1 MLLDRVVRVIL
12 VAASAL
18 LPPAS
23 LLIDDD
29 RVGITGG
36 CHSDVGVARA
46 REGLRRI
53 GQRLPDDGT
62 LRHEVAVLRRTTA
75 EDLGARPRPVTTTTK
90 RRDREV
96 QLLSSAAAR
105 RKPLDRSRARR
116 DDRWV
121 PSLVGPTVVV
131 RESFL
136 AAMREFADEGR
147 AGDDTMVGRDLREWG
162 GRWETDEGFEA
173 YVAAVVR
180 DQEEDAPRQPG
191 WVPCTTL
198 WWVDRTT
205 YLGRIAIRHRL
216 TPRLR
221 DVGGHIGYDVR
232 RSARRR
238 GHATAMLAA
247 ALPAA
252 HCLGIDPALVTCDDT
267 NLWSRR
273 VIEANGGVFED
284 QRGPKLRYWVPT
296 SRRGVGA
303 TG

>member
-1 MLLDRVVRVIL
+1 
-12 VAASAL
+12 
-18 LPPAS
+18 
-23 LLIDDD
+23 
-29 RVGITGG
+29 
-36 CHSDVGVARA
+36 
-46 REGLRRI
+46 
-53 GQRLPDDGT
+53 
-62 LRHEVAVLRRTTA
+62 
-75 EDLGARPRPVTTTTK
+75 
-90 RRDREV
+90 
-96 QLLSSAAAR
+96 
-105 RKPLDRSRARR
+105 
-116 DDRWV
+116 V

-136 AAMREFADEGR
+136 VAMREFADEGR

-216 TPRLR
+216 TPTLR

-252 HCLGIDPALVTCDDT
+252 HSLGIDPALVTCDDT

-296 SRRGVGA
+296 SRRGVRS